1 MKNIKSLV
9 ILGVLALATVPAFA
23 QTTETADISLSAT
36 VVTMCDIEAG
46 SVLFN
51 DYDTF
56 AVAPTTGTGT
66 FRVRCTKDAPGVTVG
81 LGDGLNADRTMT
93 NGTDFLAYSL
103 LDGAAAW
110 TDAAPKSVAFASR
123 AWQTL
128 TITGSLAISQDV
140 SEGAYTDTVVAS
152 INF

>member
-1 MKNIKSLV
+1 MKNLKSLV
-9 ILGVLALATVPAFA
+9 ILGVLMVAAVPAFA
-23 QTTETADISLSAT
+23 QSATANISLNAA
-36 VVTMCDIEAG
+36 VVTMCEVEAG

-56 AVAPTTGTGT
+56 VAGPTSGTGT

-110 TDAAPKSVAFASR
+110 TDAAPKSVTFASR
-123 AWQTL
+123 GWQTL
-128 TITGSLAISQDV
+128 TITGSLAAAQDV
-140 SEGAYTDTVVAS
+140 SEGAYTDTVVAT